1 PPTTALPPAPAPPP
15 TPMEVPAAPAPPP
28 PVAQP
33 SFALDEMPPPPPPV
47 GAGQMAPDP
56 FAPQVAKEPSS
67 FEVEAAPREEAI
79 TPDEAIDLLNDLS
92 E

>member
-1 PPTTALPPAPAPPP
+1 
-15 TPMEVPAAPAPPP
+15 
-28 PVAQP
+28 
-33 SFALDEMPPPPPPV
+33 MPPPPPPV

-67 FEVEAAPREEAI
+67 FEVEAAPREDLI
-79 TPDEAIDLLNDLS
+79 STDEAIDLLNDLS